1 MTTLSELQNIALG
14 GLELP
19 LDELERELEELCE
32 DCHLENVLI
41 LESGACILIQED
53 SIHLHGLGLDFEQT
67 ILRLIFEVR
76 ARKLPLRCV
85 FLTHYE
91 KEDRACLQ
99 ALELLKEMK
108 PRSFPFR
115 ILGHSKN
122 EESYGESQFLAM
134 TQQEEFIKLDGRQY
148 YLVKTSGHNSRNDHI
163 AILEMS
169 QKILFVGALLQP
181 QGESYDYCTFLT
193 PVSNH
198 INPLRM
204 NQSLENLK
212 TLPFEWGITHNG
224 EILDRSRTYR
234 WIETTQKTF
243 ERTAFYARK
252 VLWEEDLKDLESQ
265 ARRVYELMC
274 MERNL
279 SLDAVSTRF
288 EKMGDNPTEFEQFD
302 LPSIEFFLKKFG
314 GEQ

>member
-1 MTTLSELQNIALG
+1 MTAFSELQNIALG
-14 GLELP
+14 GVELP
-19 LDELERELEELCE
+19 LDELERELEDLCE
-32 DCHLENVLI
+32 DCHLDNVLI

-53 SIHLHGLGLDFEQT
+53 SIHLHGLGLDYEQT
-67 ILRLIFEVR
+67 ILRLIFEAR
-76 ARKLPLRCV
+76 SRKLPLRCV
-85 FLTHYE
+85 FLTHYD
-91 KEDRACLQ
+91 KEDKACLQ
-99 ALELLKEMK
+99 ALELLKQTK
-108 PRSFPFR
+108 PGSFPFR

-148 YLVKTSGHNSRNDHI
+148 YLVKTSGHNARNDHI

-212 TLPFEWGITHNG
+212 TLPFEWGVTHNG

-243 ERTAFYARK
+243 ERTAYYSRK
-252 VLWEEDLKDLESQ
+252 VLWEEDLKDMESQ

-288 EKMGDNPTEFEQFD
+288 EKMRDNPTEFEQFD